1 MLNGANTEA
10 AETQRR
16 SVCLAGGFSVL
27 NAFGFSRAP
36 WFWLAALIVFRLWFS
51 VALPMTGDEAYFVL
65 WGEHPAGGYYDHP
78 PMVGW
83 WLSGLLAFG
92 RAEWLLRLPALLLP
106 LVLAACAWWLV
117 RPHGADRARGAAVLV
132 LLQPANV
139 WNVLITTDTPVILF
153 SMLSVLA
160 YVAALRAA
168 AYARRALAWHAL
180 AGLLLGMAFLGKY
193 FAALLG
199 VAYLVHV
206 VFVRRDRGRWAGFVF
221 LLLAVLPALI
231 YNLWWNSGHCWVNV
245 LFNFMNRN
253 PRPMSS
259 GLSWTNPALY
269 AVSLLYLATPWVLL
283 ALFRQRG
290 GVRLAMRGSVAAGAV
305 FWLMAIPLG
314 LFGLMSLGRSIG
326 LHWLASFIL
335 LIAVL
340 AAIAVPRDTLQRLL
354 RWSAVLA
361 GVHVLIVILVS
372 VLPMQLWRS
381 NKLYDGIVMT
391 VRADEVIAQ
400 LEPYAAD
407 YLFATGSYSSSAT
420 LAYNA
425 NRPFAVFGEG
435 SFHAR
440 QDDFL
445 TDWRAQDGR
454 NVLILQKGARNVPDA
469 ADYAPYCS
477 RVEFRQFEL
486 HGVHFDVV
494 LGQGFNYAVYR
505 DQVLAHVRERFY
517 QIPAWLPQHGCEFC
531 ERYFPD
537 ER

>member
-1 MLNGANTEA
+1 MLRLPG
-10 AETQRR
+10 
-16 SVCLAGGFSVL
+16 LA
-27 NAFGFSRAP
+27 RAP
-36 WFWLAALIVFRLWFS
+36 WVWLLALVVFRLWFS
-51 VALPMTGDEAYFVL
+51 VVLPMTGDEAYFVL

-83 WLSGLLAFG
+83 WLTGLLAVG
-92 RAEWLLRLPALLLP
+92 RAEWLLRLPVLLLP

-117 RPHGADRARGAAVLV
+117 RPHGADRARGAAALV

-160 YVAALRAA
+160 YIAALRSAG
-168 AYARRALAWHAL
+168 YARRALAWHAL

-193 FAALLG
+193 FSALLG
-199 VAYLVHV
+199 IAYLAHV
-206 VFVRRDRGRWAGFVF
+206 LFIRRDRGRWGGFVF
-221 LLLAVLPALI
+221 LLLAALPAPI

-245 LFNFMNRN
+245 LFNFLNRN
-253 PRPMSS
+253 TDS
-259 GLSWTNPALY
+259 GFSVTNPALY
-269 AVSLLYLATPWVLL
+269 VLSIFYLATPWVLL

-290 GVRLAMRGSVAAGAV
+290 GVRLALRDSAAAGAV

-314 LFGLMSLGRSIG
+314 LLGLMSLWRSIG
-326 LHWLASFIL
+326 LHWLVSFIP

-354 RWSAVLA
+354 RWSAVFA
-361 GVHVLIVILVS
+361 GVHVLIVILIS

-425 NRPFAVFGEG
+425 DRPFAVFGGG

-454 NVLILQKGARNVPDA
+454 NVLILQKGAKRAPDLA
-469 ADYAPYCS
+469 EFAPYFA
-477 RVEFRQFEL
+477 RVESRTFDL
-486 HGVHFDVV
+486 HGARFDVV
-494 LGQGFNYAVYR
+494 LGQGFNYAVYHDKVLKSVR
-505 DQVLAHVRERFY
+505 DRYYR
-517 QIPAWLPQHGCEFC
+517 IPAWLPQRGCEFC